1 MDLNLKFFFAS
12 NGTTY
17 YLLPNRLLQQNKS
30 TDEAHD
36 NGDNNETEES
46 TVKSVAIVKHQVVR
60 SPANFA
66 RLECNTDLNIPP
78 SNWLNSSINSYGF
91 QQALSQSTGF
101 PR

>member
-1 MDLNLKFFFAS
+1 MNDIA
-12 NGTTY
+12 Y
-17 YLLPNRLLQQNKS
+17 YHCYYQIVLQQNKS
-30 TDEAHD
+30 TDEAHGNVED
-36 NGDNNETEES
+36 DETEES
-46 TVKSVAIVKHQVVR
+46 SVKSVAIVKHQVVR

-66 RLECNTDLNIPP
+66 RLKCNTDLNIPP